1 MAKSSAR
8 SQFLI
13 ILLGGGGAV
22 AIVVGAFAIFLAG
35 TLASSNAEFRVHL
48 AELGMLSQTIAK
60 TTDGAASGDREAF
73 NTLATSRDRFDQL
86 LRESRGDASGDTAQ
100 ELERV
105 AGNWDKVAPAV
116 KTVLDA
122 RDPMQVAR
130 EQAAVV
136 AESMPQVLKNL
147 SDISDVTSRV
157 GGNQRLLHA
166 LGQQISYGQLIQR
179 DVVALT
185 TGGGDVAGASQRLTA
200 NVAYFGRMMRSLY
213 DGDPEFGIGQ
223 QPLAD
228 PNARG
233 FRDAANELYPK
244 LNGALTTLTSM
255 QNTLVNVR
263 NAVLTVSTSSNDLLN
278 SARGAQSAF
287 TRDSEGAESGTRILG
302 FVLLV
307 AGLLVIGVIFFM
319 FNLSSD
325 SRRAAELQQ
334 QQQERNQE
342 AILRLLDELGSLAD
356 GDLTVQATV
365 TEDITGA
372 IADSINFAIEAL
384 RDLVV
389 TINDT
394 ALQVD
399 ANVRQTQQTAA
410 QLLEASTVQTKQI
423 GTANQQIQQMTT
435 SIEQVSANAER
446 SAKVAQQSVEIA
458 NKGGV
463 AVRRT
468 IDGMNS
474 IRENI
479 QETAKRIKRLG
490 ESSQEIGNIV
500 ELIND
505 IAEQTNIL
513 ALNAAIQASMA
524 GEAGRGF
531 AVVADEVQRLAER
544 SANATKQIEALVKT
558 IQSDTNEA
566 VASMEQSTAGVVS
579 GAQLAENAG
588 SALDEIEKVS
598 NHIATLIQSISAA
611 ARQQAVQAGE
621 VSRTMNSIQDI
632 TSQTAAGTNA
642 TAQNIGKLATLAT
655 ELRKATSGFKLPGQV
670 TAQTMVMRAETA

>member
-1 MAKSSAR
+1 LLQDSRDAQQAFKR
-8 SQFLI
+8 STAGRAVSTTLGLALLGLGVI
-13 ILLGGGGAV
+13 IL
-22 AIVVGAFAIFLAG
+22 
-35 TLASSNAEFRVHL
+35 
-48 AELGMLSQTIAK
+48 
-60 TTDGAASGDREAF
+60 
-73 NTLATSRDRFDQL
+73 
-86 LRESRGDASGDTAQ
+86 
-100 ELERV
+100 
-105 AGNWDKVAPAV
+105 
-116 KTVLDA
+116 
-122 RDPMQVAR
+122 
-130 EQAAVV
+130 
-136 AESMPQVLKNL
+136 
-147 SDISDVTSRV
+147 
-157 GGNQRLLHA
+157 
-166 LGQQISYGQLIQR
+166 
-179 DVVALT
+179 
-185 TGGGDVAGASQRLTA
+185 
-200 NVAYFGRMMRSLY
+200 
-213 DGDPEFGIGQ
+213 IG
-223 QPLAD
+223 L
-228 PNARG
+228 
-233 FRDAANELYPK
+233 FY
-244 LNGALTTLTSM
+244 
-255 QNTLVNVR
+255 V
-263 NAVLTVSTSSNDLLN
+263 
-278 SARGAQSAF
+278 F
-287 TRDSEGAESGTRILG
+287 T
-302 FVLLV
+302 
-307 AGLLVIGVIFFM
+307 
-319 FNLSSD
+319 LSSD
-325 SRRAAELQQ
+325 TRRAAELQA

-389 TINDT
+389 TISDT

-399 ANVRQTQQTAA
+399 ANVRQTQQTTS
-410 QLLEASTVQTKQI
+410 QLLEASNTQSKQI
-423 GTANQQIQQMTT
+423 VTANQQIQQMAT

-468 IDGMNS
+468 IDGMNG

-566 VASMEQSTAGVVS
+566 VASMEQSTAGVVG

-621 VSRTMNSIQDI
+621 VSRTMNTIQEI
-632 TSQTAAGTNA
+632 TTQTAAGTNA

-655 ELRKATSGFKLPGQV
+655 ELRKSVSGFKLPGQV
-670 TAQTMVMRAETA
+670 GANTMTMRAERA

>member
-1 MAKSSAR
+1 MANSTAR
-8 SQFLI
+8 STFVTAA
-13 ILLGGGGAV
+13 LLTAGGGFILAGALAMV
-22 AIVVGAFAIFLAG
+22 FAGRFAISDSELSEMF
-35 TLASSNAEFRVHL
+35 AEQ
-48 AELGMLSQTIAK
+48 GMLSQAIAQSS
-60 TTDGAASGDREAF
+60 AAATLGNRDAF
-73 NTLATSRDRFDQL
+73 NTLATSRDRFEQI
-86 LRESRGDASGDTAQ
+86 LREVRSRTSGESLQ
-100 ELERV
+100 RVNELGVE
-105 AGNWDKVAPAV
+105 WEKVRPAV
-116 KTVLDA
+116 KIVLDA
-122 RDPMQVAR
+122 RDPLIVAR
-130 EQAAVV
+130 EQGAVV
-136 AESMPQVLKNL
+136 VESMPQILQRL
-147 SDISDVTSRV
+147 ADISDVVSRT
-157 GGNQRLLHA
+157 GGNLRLVHH
-166 LGQQISYGQLIQR
+166 LGLQSSYGQRIQR

-185 TGGGDVAGASQRLTA
+185 SGSGDVTGAGQRLPGDT
-200 NVAYFGRMMRSLY
+200 AYFGRMMRSLY

-223 QPLAD
+223 QPIND
-228 PNARG
+228 PQAREM
-233 FRDAANELYPK
+233 RNAANELYPK

-255 QNTLVNVR
+255 QATLVSAHSASQTASLSSGTMLQASR
-263 NAVLTVSTSSNDLLN
+263 DAASAFKRASAGRFVST
-278 SARGAQSAF
+278 
-287 TRDSEGAESGTRILG
+287 TLG
-302 FVLLV
+302 LVLLV
-307 AGLLVIGVIFFM
+307 LGAIILIAFGYMVS
-319 FNLSSD
+319 LSSD
-325 SRRAAELQQ
+325 TRRAAELQA

-389 TINDT
+389 TISDT

-399 ANVRQTQQTAA
+399 ANVRQTQQTTS
-410 QLLEASTVQTKQI
+410 QLLEASNTQSKQI
-423 GTANQQIQQMTT
+423 VTANQQIQQMAT

-468 IDGMNS
+468 IDGMNG

-566 VASMEQSTAGVVS
+566 VASMEQSTAGVVG

-621 VSRTMNSIQDI
+621 VSRTMNTIQEI
-632 TSQTAAGTNA
+632 TTQTAAGTNA

-655 ELRKATSGFKLPGQV
+655 ELRKSVSGFKLPGQV
-670 TAQTMVMRAETA
+670 GATPITMRAERA